1 MAARLLF
8 VIFMCCLH
16 EIQAR
21 GQKSELS
28 VNPGEADVIFVCL
41 LPGSVKHDT
50 TCNLYFGEER
60 SPVRTLT
67 ARENRNSK
75 KYPWICQFF
84 LPVDDILKRLLLVQQ
99 KDASCDYSLE
109 NKLNSFSPR
118 SDPRSLADYVKGVSN
133 SAVTMRTAKST
144 VSKFSFST
152 PTASVNLKPVSHRPQ
167 NTDTLTTVSTTDYVK
182 GVSNSAV
189 TMRTAKSTV
198 SKFNFFT
205 PTASVNLK
213 PVSHRTQNTDT
224 LTTVST
230 TAKSTVS
237 KLSFSTSTA
246 SVNLKPV
253 SHRPQNTD
261 TLTTVS
267 TTGLTVSHRLTSAH
281 ATSGHTTSGSDNHNP
296 TIDMSSTTR
305 TTGNVTSGNNKT
317 EITDM
322 WRIVAAVAGGGI
334 TAGIIVLV
342 LTCLRVKK
350 KNETPS
356 HKRTRGNLTDD
367 FICMN
372 DIDKGGMSPSNNGV
386 YSVITSPPGGDCPA
400 GTEKLNRQKPQLEDS
415 DVYHVY
421 CTIPEKPAP
430 SAKQDMVYSLL
441 QTH

>member
-21 GQKSELS
+21 GQKPELS
-28 VNPGEADVIFVCL
+28 VQQHDADVIFVCS
-41 LPGSVKHDT
+41 LPGSVKHNT
-50 TCNLYFGEER
+50 TCNLYFGEDG

-67 ARENRNSK
+67 VRESRSSK
-75 KYPWICQFF
+75 KNPWICQFF
-84 LPVDDILKRLLLVQQ
+84 LPVDNILKRLLLVQQ

-118 SDPRSLADYVKGVSN
+118 SDPRSLA
-133 SAVTMRTAKST
+133 
-144 VSKFSFST
+144 
-152 PTASVNLKPVSHRPQ
+152 
-167 NTDTLTTVSTTDYVK
+167 DYVK

>member
-8 VIFMCCLH
+8 VIFMSGCLH

-167 NTDTLTTVSTTDYVK
+167 NTDTLTTVSTT
-182 GVSNSAV
+182 
-189 TMRTAKSTV
+189 
-198 SKFNFFT
+198 
-205 PTASVNLK
+205 
-213 PVSHRTQNTDT
+213 
-224 LTTVST
+224 
-230 TAKSTVS
+230 
-237 KLSFSTSTA
+237 
-246 SVNLKPV
+246 
-253 SHRPQNTD
+253 
-261 TLTTVS
+261 
-267 TTGLTVSHRLTSAH
+267 GLTVSHRLTSAH

-296 TIDMSSTTR
+296 TIDMSSATR

-342 LTCLRVKK
+342 LTCLTV
-350 KNETPS
+350 
-356 HKRTRGNLTDD
+356 
-367 FICMN
+367 
-372 DIDKGGMSPSNNGV
+372 KGG
-386 YSVITSPPGGDCPA
+386 
-400 GTEKLNRQKPQLEDS
+400 TETCSQKRKKAIFIGKSKCL
-415 DVYHVY
+415 
-421 CTIPEKPAP
+421 
-430 SAKQDMVYSLL
+430 SLSFIHCNDQHCAQISYL
-441 QTH
+441 TFTF

>member
-21 GQKSELS
+21 GQKPELI

-67 ARENRNSK
+67 ARESRNSK

-84 LPVDDILKRLLLVQQ
+84 LPVDDILKRVLLVQQ

-109 NKLNSFSPR
+109 NKLNSLSPR

-144 VSKFSFST
+144 VSKFSFFT

-198 SKFNFFT
+198 SKFSFFT
-205 PTASVNLK
+205 P
-213 PVSHRTQNTDT
+213 
-224 LTTVST
+224 
-230 TAKSTVS
+230 
-237 KLSFSTSTA
+237 TA

-267 TTGLTVSHRLTSAH
+267 TTDAVETEVTTTPTMPAFTVSTVIRITAVVTLVLLGSALLVCQSRTENCFCKRPM
-281 ATSGHTTSGSDNHNP
+281 ANISDEM
-296 TIDMSSTTR
+296 TEMSENIRSSEPQQAESALR
-305 TTGNVTSGNNKT
+305 DLM
-317 EITDM
+317 E
-322 WRIVAAVAGGGI
+322 AAVAQGE
-334 TAGIIVLV
+334 
-342 LTCLRVKK
+342 R
-350 KNETPS
+350 P
-356 HKRTRGNLTDD
+356 
-367 FICMN
+367 
-372 DIDKGGMSPSNNGV
+372 
-386 YSVITSPPGGDCPA
+386 
-400 GTEKLNRQKPQLEDS
+400 
-415 DVYHVY
+415 
-421 CTIPEKPAP
+421 
-430 SAKQDMVYSLL
+430 
-441 QTH
+441 